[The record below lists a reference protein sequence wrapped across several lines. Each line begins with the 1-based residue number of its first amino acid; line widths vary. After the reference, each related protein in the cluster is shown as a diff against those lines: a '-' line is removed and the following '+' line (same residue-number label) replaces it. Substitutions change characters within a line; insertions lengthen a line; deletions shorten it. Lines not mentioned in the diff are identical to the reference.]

1 MLRSRSSLTA
11 RWLVWLLACSA
22 SAQTASSPSRDD
34 AGCIPVKRVVLYKNG
49 VGFFE
54 HVGTVRGNE
63 SVSVAFTSGQLND
76 VLKSLTVLDLNGG
89 RIAGVSYG
97 SSEPSSRQLDQLHLP
112 VGDKPSLSDFLGGL
126 RGAKL
131 EVRSGP
137 NVITGRLLSV
147 ERKTR
152 VAGGTTLEV
161 DYVSLV
167 TDAGELR
174 TTELSPAYSVRLLD
188 RDLASKVGRYLDI
201 ESAARDADVRR
212 MVVSTEGAG
221 ERSLYLS
228 YISEVPVWKST
239 YRIVLDTKRGAE
251 ALLQGWAVVDN
262 TVGED
267 WNNVELSLVAGAPQS
282 FIQNLSQPYYAHRPV
297 APIPE
302 TVSTSPQTFEATL
315 IPGNAQLSGIV
326 TDPSGATIPNATVK
340 AFDTNN
346 AMVGQAT
353 TNAAGIYEF
362 AQLPDGS
369 VRLEIE
375 APGFNR
381 SVVNGVAI
389 GNGRR
394 LQQDARLQVGNAA
407 STVQVNAS
415 ADSVQTSA
423 NTIASAR
430 MGNAR
435 VLGSG
440 ARLGA
445 GAGSGSG
452 NGYGAGSGGGM
463 GGGAYRIGDALNQW
477 NSAALSQ
484 ELGDLFEYKLKSP
497 ITIPKNRSALVP
509 IAQSPITTEKV
520 SLWNEQAKLLRPQR
534 ALWLTN
540 STGLTLDG
548 GSVSVLEDETFA
560 GEGVFDPIRPG
571 ERPLVSYANDLAVT
585 VSSKIG
591 SEREQVSR
599 VVIDHGMMTQHNELR
614 EKKTYTFRNS
624 DTSQRTLIVEH
635 PVRQGYELRGN
646 TRPDETT
653 ADWYRFRLKLDSK
666 ETAALVVE
674 EARDEQAT
682 YALTNLDNAQLEIF
696 LKQRS
701 VGSAIE
707 DAMHKV
713 LARKD
718 AIDVLKEQKSTADN
732 ETQTI
737 FDDQQR
743 LRENMKALKGTPEEK
758 ALVQRYTAQLDRQET
773 RLAELQKQS
782 GNLDNQIDSAE
793 ADLNRFIQQLSFDV
807 KL

>member
-1 MLRSRSSLTA
+1 LLRSRSSSCA
-11 RWLVWLLACSA
+11 FWLFSFLACSA
-22 SAQTASSPSRDD
+22 SAQTASSPSRED
-34 AGCIPVKRVVLYKNG
+34 ASRIPVKRVVLYKNG

-89 RIAGVSYG
+89 HIAGVSYG
-97 SSEPSSRQLDQLHLP
+97 SSEPSGRQLDELHLP
-112 VGDKPSLSDFLGGL
+112 IGDKPSLSDFLGGL

-131 EVRSGP
+131 EVRSGS

-167 TDAGELR
+167 TDTGELR

-188 RDLASKVGRYLDI
+188 HDLASKIGRYLDI

-239 YRIVLDTKRGAE
+239 YRIVLDTKRGGE

-326 TDPSGATIPNATVK
+326 TDASGATIPNANVK
-340 AFDTNN
+340 AFDTTNT
-346 AMVGQAT
+346 MVGQAT

-362 AQLPDGS
+362 AQLPDGA

-381 SVVNGVAI
+381 SVIGGVAI
-389 GNGRR
+389 SNGRK

-407 STVQVNAS
+407 STVQVTSS

-423 NTIASAR
+423 SMNESAR
-430 MGNAR
+430 LGNAR

-445 GAGSGSG
+445 GVGSGSG
-452 NGYGAGSGGGM
+452 NGYGAGSGGGQ
-463 GGGAYRIGDALNQW
+463 GGGAYRVGEARAQW

-520 SLWNEQAKLLRPQR
+520 SLWNEQARLLRPQR

-560 GEGVFDPIRPG
+560 GEGLFDPIRPG
-571 ERPLVSYANDLAVT
+571 ERRLVSYANDLAVT

-599 VVIDHGMMTQHNELR
+599 VVIDHGTMTQHNELR

-624 DTSQRTLIVEH
+624 DTSPRTLIVEH
-635 PVRQGYELRGN
+635 PVRQGYELRGS
-646 TRPDETT
+646 TKPDETT

-682 YALTNLDNAQLEIF
+682 YALTNLNNAQLEIF

-701 VGSAIE
+701 INPAVE

-758 ALVQRYTAQLDRQET
+758 ALVQRYTTQLDRQET
-773 RLAELQKQS
+773 RLADLQNQS
-782 GNLDNQIDSAE
+782 GNLENQIDLAE